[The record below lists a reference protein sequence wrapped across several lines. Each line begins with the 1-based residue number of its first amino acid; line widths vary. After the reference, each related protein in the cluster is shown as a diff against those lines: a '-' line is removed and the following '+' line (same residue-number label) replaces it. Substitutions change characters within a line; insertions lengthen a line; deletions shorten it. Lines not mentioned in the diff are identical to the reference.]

1 MATKALT
8 LGAPRPVFDHTSYK
22 KPQKQGSV
30 WRALLLKQDAQA
42 IWDKIASIIRNAPT
56 GEDFPQ
62 ERLIQDIFIRLLVTD
77 RFGFYVEHGLTDDQI
92 EQDILSLI
100 GR

>member
-8 LGAPRPVFDHTSYK
+8 LGAPRPVFDHTSLK
-22 KPQKQGSV
+22 KPRRQGSA
-30 WRALLLKQDAQA
+30 WRMLLINQDAQA
-42 IWDKIASIIRNAPT
+42 IWDKIASIVRNAPT

-62 ERLIQDIFIRLLVTD
+62 DRLIQDIFIRLLVTD
-77 RFGFYVEHGLTDDQI
+77 RFGFYVENRLTDYQI